1 MGFDNYGKDLAFE
14 FQNSEVLEKIKH
26 KFDHTMLENMR
37 HNFDTVI
44 KCIRKYEK
52 DNNKGRKRKKENT

>member
-1 MGFDNYGKDLAFE
+1 
-14 FQNSEVLEKIKH
+14 
-26 KFDHTMLENMR
+26 MLENMR